1 MSQSD
6 LMNELDDLLAEV
18 DGPSAGMGQVVPG
31 PPVPVQVVQPPPQ
44 GAKDVLGQKL
54 RNQMSMSNNSN
65 GVGHHGHGVVGGV
78 AEKRKLEEG
87 SGGPPELLS
96 KTQKMDNGPGGGGH
110 PGEADFNAVVNGVDH
125 QHVNVVGSQSR
136 LLEQALM
143 EKRPQNQQ
151 ASMMGGGGGGLGGP
165 GGGGIRPPPM
175 SFDNF
180 FKKFQHLQQTPN
192 NRDEIGTLMT
202 EYPQHKARLQ
212 QMLKNK
218 NNSNMNT
225 MQQTNMMPGGGGP
238 PDGSGGMMV
247 GGPQD
252 QNNFYN
258 QRPTMPMQRPP
269 MGSPMGQHSWP
280 PSGPQPNMGYN
291 GGTMVQPG
299 PPQKMLRP
307 PQGGGGIGGRPYF
320 NDSGPPPNTWVGGPN
335 VDPKIM
341 MGGGPPG
348 PGGPGGPQ
356 NPAYYRNNMCQ
367 QRPPMMRPPVGIP
380 NHYGGGDFAPNGTP
394 TNAGGQPMYGQIR
407 TNNYMTTNGS
417 AGDPYGNSR
426 FASPASVAA
435 AATNGVCPPAMY
447 SPNAAPDSMM
457 VSRMNGGNFNDV
469 NPAAAAANNGS
480 YNNFNDFNG
489 YTTNRVR
496 PNFMNPNA
504 GGGQQPQQQPQ
515 MMPTF
520 NGGAGG
526 RGGGPLNQSS
536 PMYHGNNIQQQ
547 PGFNTN
553 YNVNN
558 MDQLQQQHQQQQHH
572 HQQQQQQQ
580 VHQTNPNSM
589 MSNGGGP
596 PGPGSSDFDYPSSNG
611 ISMME
616 NNNEV
621 MMEWKLKSNDIR
633 QTLLAKLKEA
643 LMGQEYPNAEAMANQ
658 FEQRA
663 FNESNSINDYQMK
676 LARSLASIFENSNS
690 SSSITNST
698 NQQQP
703 LSNQQISTINSPP
716 DSSTNDQISDVT
728 TSSSSG
734 IISGNNDNV
743 ITGNGNNGG
752 SGNSTND
759 SKNSALEDLLNGQPP
774 SASPSTATAL
784 ASPIGGGGSTST
796 SMAAVSPVSSAA
808 SSIAITS
815 GSAPSTLTTTATSS
829 SLPTTGT
836 STTSTSNTTFQ
847 HPAMPPVNSSNQH
860 STDSSLAASASAT
873 NSNDKS
879 SLNGGTT
886 LPAVV
891 VPPNIVAAS
900 NRVGGPPQQQSGP
913 PGSSQPP
920 LPPQQQQRRI
930 SGSGALS
937 TAASVTTSLPVSSIS
952 NNPQSVDSGIGLGS
966 PRSITSASSTT
977 LYSPK
982 IQGTSPSLI
991 PGSDNSPEKA
1001 SSS

>member
-96 KTQKMDNGPGGGGH
+96 KTQKMDNGPGGGGGH

-151 ASMMGGGGGGLGGP
+151 ASMMGGGGGLGGP
-165 GGGGIRPPPM
+165 GGGGGIRPPPM

-348 PGGPGGPQ
+348 PSGPGGPQ

-435 AATNGVCPPAMY
+435 AAPNGVCPPAMY

-469 NPAAAAANNGS
+469 NPAAAANNGS

-504 GGGQQPQQQPQ
+504 GGGQQPQ

-526 RGGGPLNQSS
+526 RGGGPQSS
-536 PMYHGNNIQQQ
+536 PMYHGNNIQQQQ

-558 MDQLQQQHQQQQHH
+558 MDQLQQHQQQQQHH
-572 HQQQQQQQ
+572 HQQQQQ

-728 TSSSSG
+728 TSSSSSG
-734 IISGNNDNV
+734 IISGNHDNV

-774 SASPSTATAL
+774 SASPSTAAAL